1 MTNLAESPRPT
12 NHKPASNGKASELK
26 ASISASIDALAQA
39 VDAVRASET
48 FKQFLAMQARFHRYS
63 WHNSILIATQRPDAS
78 QVAGYRTWQS
88 MGRQVRKGEK
98 GIAIIAPCP
107 FKREV
112 KNSESEAE
120 TVDGVFFRVVHVF
133 DIAQTDG
140 EELPTVEVP
149 TVDAMADKLLADLYR
164 VAVSRGIRVDFKP
177 LSGGAFGVSKS
188 GAIDIDNRHASG
200 QQAKTL
206 AHELAHEALHWK
218 IEGPIT
224 RNIAELEA
232 EAVAF
237 VVCMHFGLDVEVRA
251 SRYIA
256 VWQGDSKGLR
266 GSMDRIAKTA
276 RDIIDSV
283 ESGSESVMGV
293 AA

>member
-1 MTNLAESPRPT
+1 MQSVNQIGTST
-12 NHKPASNGKASELK
+12 QTQGKAKARDLK

-112 KNSESEAE
+112 KKSESEAE
-120 TVDGVFFRVVHVF
+120 TVDGIFFRVVHVF

-140 EELPTVEVP
+140 EELPTVDVP
-149 TVDAMADKLLADLYR
+149 TVDAMADKLLADLCR

-177 LSGGAFGVSKS
+177 LSGGTFGVSKS

-218 IEGPIT
+218 IDGPIT

-266 GSMDRIAKTA
+266 ASMDRIAKTA
-276 RDIIDSV
+276 RDIIDNV

>member
-1 MTNLAESPRPT
+1 MSSLTHPPST
-12 NHKPASNGKASELK
+12 SHFGSKGKAADLK

-48 FKQFLAMQARFHRYS
+48 FRQFLAMQARFHRYS
-63 WHNSILIATQRPDAS
+63 WHNSILIATQRPDAT

-112 KNSESEAE
+112 KKSDSEAE

-266 GSMDRIAKTA
+266 ASMDRIAKTA
-276 RDIIDSV
+276 RDIIDAV

>member
-1 MTNLAESPRPT
+1 MQSVNRIEISTQTR
-12 NHKPASNGKASELK
+12 GKAKATDLK

-112 KNSESEAE
+112 KSSESEAE
-120 TVDGVFFRVVHVF
+120 TVDGIFFRVVHVF

-149 TVDAMADKLLADLYR
+149 TVDAMADRLLADLYR

-177 LSGGAFGVSKS
+177 LSGGTFGVSKS

-218 IEGPIT
+218 IDGPIT

-266 GSMDRIAKTA
+266 GSMDRITKTA
-276 RDIIDSV
+276 RDIIDNV

>member
-1 MTNLAESPRPT
+1 MG
-12 NHKPASNGKASELK
+12 SNGKAAELK
-26 ASISASIDALAQA
+26 ASITASIDALAQA

-63 WHNSILIATQRPDAS
+63 WHNSILIATQRPDAT

-112 KNSESEAE
+112 KKSEAEAE
-120 TVDGVFFRVVHVF
+120 TVDGIFFRVVHVF

-188 GAIDIDNRHASG
+188 GAIDIDNGHASG

-218 IEGPIT
+218 IDGPIT

-232 EAVAF
+232 EAVAY
-237 VVCMHFGLDVEVRA
+237 VVCMHFGLDVELRA

-266 GSMDRIAKTA
+266 GSMDRITKTA
-276 RDIIDSV
+276 RDIIDAV

>member
-1 MTNLAESPRPT
+1 MQSVNQIGTST
-12 NHKPASNGKASELK
+12 QTQGKAKARDLK

-48 FKQFLAMQARFHRYS
+48 FRQFLAMQARFHRYS

-112 KNSESEAE
+112 KKSESEAE
-120 TVDGVFFRVVHVF
+120 TVDGIFFRVVHVF

-140 EELPTVEVP
+140 EELPTVDVP
-149 TVDAMADKLLADLYR
+149 TVDAMADKLLADLCR

-177 LSGGAFGVSKS
+177 LSGGTFGVSKS

-218 IEGPIT
+218 IDGPIT

-266 GSMDRIAKTA
+266 ASMDRIAKTA
-276 RDIIDSV
+276 RDIIDNV

>member
-1 MTNLAESPRPT
+1 MTNLTESRRPT
-12 NHKPASNGKASELK
+12 NHKFVTAGKASELK
-26 ASISASIDALAQA
+26 ERITASIDALAQA

-88 MGRQVRKGEK
+88 LGRQVRKGEK

-112 KNSESEAE
+112 KKSEAE
-120 TVDGVFFRVVHVF
+120 AQTIDGIFFRVVHVF

-140 EELPTVEVP
+140 EDLPTVEVP
-149 TVDAMADKLLADLYR
+149 TVEAMADRLLADLFR
-164 VAVSRGIRVDFKP
+164 VAASRGIRVDFRP
-177 LSGGAFGVSKS
+177 LTSGAFGVSKS
-188 GAIDIDNRHASG
+188 GAIDVDNRHASG

-206 AHELAHEALHWK
+206 AHELAHEALHWN

-232 EAVAF
+232 EAVAY
-237 VVCMHFGLDVEVRA
+237 VVCVHFGLDVELRA

-266 GSMDRIAKTA
+266 GSMDRITKTA
-276 RDIIDSV
+276 REIIDSI
-283 ESGSESVMGV
+283 ESGSEAAMGV